1 MLLSAIL
8 SYLSYSLATAFT
20 PGPNKCALFSPLFCP
35 PEGLAPGKK
44 YPCAGIGFGFLSV
57 MILCALF
64 CYELVTYLPSVT
76 GMLKYAGAAYI
87 VFLAVHI
94 ALSRPD
100 DAEYTKIS
108 FSKGFFLQF
117 VNAKI
122 ILYAITVYTG
132 YLSPH
137 RQTLRSLL
145 IHACVMTATGMAG
158 ILTSGRRGKYISKIP
173 DKILPAVSYSDE
185 SDSFVV
191 RVLFLLGR

>member
-8 SYLSYSLATAFT
+8 SYLPYSLATAFT
-20 PGPNKCALFSPLFCP
+20 PGPNNI
-35 PEGLAPGKK
+35 LAFYPVSQKGWRRGKSIL
-44 YPCAGIGFGFLSV
+44 CGIGFGFLSV

-76 GMLKYAGAAYI
+76 GILKYAGAAYI

-137 RQTLRSLL
+137 GQTLRSLL
-145 IHACVMTATGMAG
+145 IHA
-158 ILTSGRRGKYISKIP
+158 
-173 DKILPAVSYSDE
+173 
-185 SDSFVV
+185 
-191 RVLFLLGR
+191 

>member
-8 SYLSYSLATAFT
+8 SYLPYSLATAFT
-20 PGPNKCALFSPLFCP
+20 PGPNNI
-35 PEGLAPGKK
+35 LAFYSVSQKGWRRGKSIL
-44 YPCAGIGFGFLSV
+44 CGIGFGF
-57 MILCALF
+57 LCALF

-76 GMLKYAGAAYI
+76 GILKYAGAAYI

-137 RQTLRSLL
+137 GQTLRSLL
-145 IHACVMTATGMAG
+145 IHA
-158 ILTSGRRGKYISKIP
+158 
-173 DKILPAVSYSDE
+173 
-185 SDSFVV
+185 
-191 RVLFLLGR
+191 

>member
-20 PGPNKCALFSPLFCP
+20 PGPNNILALYSVSQKGWRRGQSILC
-35 PEGLAPGKK
+35 
-44 YPCAGIGFGFLSV
+44 GIGFGFLSV

-76 GMLKYAGAAYI
+76 GILKYAGAAYI

-137 RQTLRSLL
+137 GQTLRSRLRNGRNSDL
-145 IHACVMTATGMAG
+145 
-158 ILTSGRRGKYISKIP
+158 GRRGKYISKIP

-191 RVLFLLGR
+191 RVLSSARPLK

>member
-8 SYLSYSLATAFT
+8 SYLPYSLATAFT
-20 PGPNKCALFSPLFCP
+20 PGPNNILALYSVSQK
-35 PEGLAPGKK
+35 GWRRGKSIL
-44 YPCAGIGFGFLSV
+44 CGIGFGFLSV

-76 GMLKYAGAAYI
+76 GILKYAGAAYI

-137 RQTLRSLL
+137 GQTLRSLL

-158 ILTSGRRGKYISKIP
+158 ILTWAAAGNIFQKFQTKYYRP
-173 DKILPAVSYSDE
+173 FHILMSLILLWCAFS
-185 SDSFVV
+185 
-191 RVLFLLGR
+191 LLLGR